1 MPPRAPSSSGRRAA
15 GAAASPQQ
23 VARLPLGWRAVTVD
37 TLRRYRVAVEE
48 FLTWTTNT
56 GAAADTEHELDDLV
70 VNYVQQLHDDGHGRA
85 AAEAAVYGMVFFL
98 PGLKGRL
105 PRCQQALRGWVRA
118 TPAVSHPPM
127 SWELACAVAAVM
139 AAKREH
145 VRHAVGVLL
154 SFDCFLRVSE
164 LCALLPTD
172 VADEGDKRMGAL
184 HRGCLLRI
192 GRAKTGTNQSVR
204 VHNGDV
210 RELLM
215 TLVRTT
221 PSSHRLFPFTPRDMR
236 AAFHAACASLG
247 LSKRYV
253 PHSLR
258 HGGATYW
265 HNNLGRSMEDIMHR
279 GRWASSKV
287 ARRYVQQG
295 PAAWMSMAVPD
306 AAYKLGLLVSR
317 DVARHVGALAQGHF
331 VGAGMPRPAAV
342 RRVSTAHRGPVS
354 S

>member
-1 MPPRAPSSSGRRAA
+1 VLSSADARAA
-15 GAAASPQQ
+15 GSAAASSQQ
-23 VARLPLGWRAVTVD
+23 AARLPLGWRAVTAD
-37 TLRRYRVAVEE
+37 TLARYRVAVED
-48 FLTWTTNT
+48 FLTWTSNT
-56 GAAADTEHELDDLV
+56 GAAADNEHELDDLV
-70 VNYVQQLHDDGHGRA
+70 VRYVQRLHDDGYGRT

-105 PRCQQALRGWVRA
+105 PRCQQALRGWVRV

-145 VRHAVGVLL
+145 ARHAVGVLL

-164 LCALLPTD
+164 LCALLPAD
-172 VADEGDKRMGAL
+172 VADDGDKRMGAL

-192 GRAKTGTNQSVR
+192 GRAKTGTNQTVR
-204 VHNGDV
+204 VHDPAV

-215 TLVRTT
+215 TLVRAT
-221 PSSHRLFPFTPRDMR
+221 PSAHRLFPFTPRDMR
-236 AAFHAACASLG
+236 AVFHAACASLG
-247 LSKRYV
+247 LSMRYV

-258 HGGATYW
+258 HGGATHW

-279 GRWASSKV
+279 GRWVSSKV
-287 ARRYVQQG
+287 ARLYVQQG
-295 PAAWMSMAVPD
+295 PAVWMSMKVPD
-306 AAYKLGLLVSR
+306 AAYALGLLVSR
-317 DVARHVGALAQGHF
+317 DVARHVGALTQGHY

-342 RRVSTAHRGPVS
+342 RRVSTARSGRLS